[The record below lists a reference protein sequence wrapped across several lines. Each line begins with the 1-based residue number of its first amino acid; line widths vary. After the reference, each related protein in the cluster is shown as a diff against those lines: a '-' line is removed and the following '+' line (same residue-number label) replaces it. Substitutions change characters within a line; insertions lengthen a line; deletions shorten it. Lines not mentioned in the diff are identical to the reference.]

1 MGAWLRL
8 FLRTLRGILLG
19 PSFNGRRW
27 AAGCKCPPALSSPCG
42 LVSQHGRP
50 AAILGLAKAGA
61 TVSVAYAGKTY
72 TTIANP
78 DPFAVGWN
86 SPLASNSWRVELD
99 PQRPGPAKGNITVS
113 YAGCDTNASTAVLQR
128 VLFGEVLICSGAF
141 PGKARHLRQD

>member
-1 MGAWLRL
+1 MLPFGNDMVL
-8 FLRTLRGILLG
+8 
-19 PSFNGRRW
+19 
-27 AAGCKCPPALSSPCG
+27 
-42 LVSQHGRP
+42 QHGRP
-50 AAILGLAKAGA
+50 AAIFGLAKAGA
-61 TVSVAYAGKTY
+61 TVSVTYAGKTY

-113 YAGCDTNASTAVLQR
+113 CAGCDTNASTAVLQR